1 MSVIIR
7 IWGIVALMR
16 SECWDLTGYFMVKD
30 WQDDKLQK
38 SEHMCKWAWQKV
50 AFGLI

>member
-38 SEHMCKWAWQKV
+38 IRTYVQN
-50 AFGLI
+50 GLGKRWLLG